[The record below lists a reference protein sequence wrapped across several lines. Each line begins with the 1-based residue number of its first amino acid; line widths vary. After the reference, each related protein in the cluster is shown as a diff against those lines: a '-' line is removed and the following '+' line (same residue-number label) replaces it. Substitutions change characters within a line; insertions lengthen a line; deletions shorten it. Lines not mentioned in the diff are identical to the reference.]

1 MAWRLTENGVM
12 ERMVEED
19 GKLHV
24 QRAMGNLTSLFDQ
37 NKAEADMLSDQSGI
51 GRSNRLVGRIDM
63 VTAEGWS
70 RECGAA
76 IGTAEFAAYCK
87 KKIMDGDFSKF
98 RVEGT

>member
-1 MAWRLTENGVM
+1 MSWRLAENGVM

-24 QRAMGNLTSLFDQ
+24 QRSMGNLERLFDQ
-37 NKAEADMLSDQSGI
+37 NKAEADLLNDQSGV

-63 VTAEGWS
+63 VTAEMWS

-76 IGTAEFAAYCK
+76 IGTREFAAYCK

-98 RVEGT
+98 RVEGN

>member
-1 MAWRLTENGVM
+1 MNWRLTDNGVM
-12 ERMVEED
+12 ERMIEED

-24 QRAMGNLTSLFDQ
+24 QRSMGNLESLFDQ
-37 NKAEADMLSDQSGI
+37 NKAEADLLNNQSGI
-51 GRSNRLVGRIDM
+51 GRFNRLVGRIDM

-87 KKIMDGDFSKF
+87 KKIMNGDFSKF
-98 RVEGT
+98 RVEGN